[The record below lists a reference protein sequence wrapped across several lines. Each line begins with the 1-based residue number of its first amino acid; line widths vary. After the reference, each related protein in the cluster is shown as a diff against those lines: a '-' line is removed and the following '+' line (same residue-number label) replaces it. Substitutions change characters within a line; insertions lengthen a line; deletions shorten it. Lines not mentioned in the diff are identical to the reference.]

1 MFKYQKND
9 SYIYFRN
16 PKLLVKRVSRLVFA
30 IISLVVGTFFMA
42 FWTFILVFT
51 LILDAQFPGASLTQE
66 GYFIVYFALSM
77 GIVFIIVA
85 IILFVL
91 RAKKAD

>member
-1 MFKYQKND
+1 
-9 SYIYFRN
+9 
-16 PKLLVKRVSRLVFA
+16 VSRTTFLVFA

-51 LILDAQFPGASLTQE
+51 LALNVQFPGAILSQE
-66 GYFIVYFALSM
+66 GYFIVYFALSI

>member
-1 MFKYQKND
+1 M
-9 SYIYFRN
+9 
-16 PKLLVKRVSRLVFA
+16 KRVSRLVFA

-51 LILDAQFPGASLTQE
+51 LILNAQFPGTILTQE
-66 GYFIVYFALSM
+66 GYFIVCFALSM
-77 GIVFIIVA
+77 GIVFIIIA

-91 RAKKAD
+91 RAKKADYNQRTNK

>member
-1 MFKYQKND
+1 
-9 SYIYFRN
+9 
-16 PKLLVKRVSRLVFA
+16 VKRVSRTTFLVFA

-42 FWTFILVFT
+42 FWTFILVFS
-51 LILDAQFPGASLTQE
+51 LVLDAKFPGTILSQE
-66 GYFIVYFALSM
+66 GYFIVYFALSI